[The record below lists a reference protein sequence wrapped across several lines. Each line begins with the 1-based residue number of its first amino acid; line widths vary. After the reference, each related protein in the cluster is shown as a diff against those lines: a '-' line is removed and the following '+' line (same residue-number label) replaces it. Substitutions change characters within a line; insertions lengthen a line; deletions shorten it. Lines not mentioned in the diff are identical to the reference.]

1 MKARGLRALL
11 VVAVGWG
18 LSAHAAPPRV
28 AVVGAHP
35 MVEGEPVAALW
46 GARALVE
53 QRADL
58 ALVDLAERL
67 GGGRPRDAEAMRA
80 LLTRGADA
88 YASADVPEAE
98 KALSIAA
105 LIGSGHAE
113 TRPLA
118 VEALSTLA
126 RLRAAQQNE
135 AGAVRAFVRL
145 LRLQPDFALDPAQAA
160 PSATQ
165 RLDKARAI
173 IDEAAP
179 SRLRV
184 TAEPVAA
191 AVFVDGRLMG
201 VTPLYLPTLSA
212 GTHHLR
218 IAADGYRDDFGLV
231 DLEAGR
237 ETAVQAALLP
247 ATDKGRLDAVVDALP
262 DDPSEAPAG
271 LDALRDLTAA
281 EQAAVVAVVDGWLVG
296 AVFALRSGQRLSA
309 GRVPLGPDGRAA
321 GEALM
326 RLLLRGGA
334 TALAGAPPPSEVV
347 EESGSRWWLWTSI
360 AVGVA
365 VAVAVP
371 VTLWALDDDAGI
383 DRRAGTGAVIIR
395 F

>member
-1 MKARGLRALL
+1 MKRRGSWALL
-11 VVAVGWG
+11 CMIGWG
-18 LSAHAAPPRV
+18 IAAHAAPPRV
-28 AVVGAHP
+28 VVVGAHP
-35 MVEGEPVAALW
+35 MVEGEPVTALW
-46 GARALVE
+46 GARTLVE
-53 QRADL
+53 QRSDL
-58 ALVDLAERL
+58 TLVDLAERL
-67 GGGRPRDAEAMRA
+67 GGGRPRDTGAMQA

-105 LIGSGHAE
+105 LIGSGHPA

-126 RLRAAQQNE
+126 RLRAAQQDE

-145 LRLQPDFALDPAQAA
+145 LRLQPDFALDPSQAA
-160 PSATQ
+160 PSATR

-184 TAEPVAA
+184 TADPVAA
-191 AVFVDGRLMG
+191 AVFVDGRLAG
-201 VTPLYLPTLSA
+201 VTPLYLPTLPA

-218 IAADGYRDDFGLV
+218 ISADGYRDDFGLV

-247 ATDKGRLDAVVDALP
+247 ADDKGRFDAVVEALP
-262 DDPSEAPAG
+262 DDPSAAPAG
-271 LDALRDLTAA
+271 LDALRDLSAA
-281 EQAAVVAVVDGWLVG
+281 EQAAVIAVVDGWLVG
-296 AVFALRSGQRLSA
+296 AVFTLRSGQRVSA
-309 GRVPLGPDGRAA
+309 GRVPLGGDGRAA

-326 RLLLRGGA
+326 RLLYRGDTA
-334 TALAGAPPPSEVV
+334 ALAGTPPPVEAV
-347 EESGSRWWLWTSI
+347 EEGGSRWWLWTSI

-371 VTLWALDDDAGI
+371 VTLWALGDDEGI
-383 DRRAGTGAVIIR
+383 ERRAGTGAVIIR